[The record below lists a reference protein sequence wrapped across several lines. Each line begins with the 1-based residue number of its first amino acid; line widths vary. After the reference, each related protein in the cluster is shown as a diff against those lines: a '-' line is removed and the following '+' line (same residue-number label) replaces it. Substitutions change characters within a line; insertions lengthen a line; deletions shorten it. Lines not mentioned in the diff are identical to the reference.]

1 MVAEEFVVLE
11 QKMTEMKRILED
23 SWRVMAGVHQSA
35 ENSLA
40 VIEKACDMAREIQEE
55 LGYVGDYT
63 NMTNLE
69 NRFHQDHAIIWLLA
83 ETNGIR

>member
-1 MVAEEFVVLE
+1 
-11 QKMTEMKRILED
+11 
-23 SWRVMAGVHQSA
+23 MAGVHQSA

-69 NRFHQDHAIIWLLA
+69 NRFHQDHTIIRLLV
-83 ETNGIR
+83 ETESDNGPGATQGF